1 MRAIWQGDK
10 APAWP
15 YCPTI
20 RPISSDAYMTLRTD
34 NSTLKTDNSRAGS
47 NAERYRLLLSQ
58 LIALVDTRRCEDLTI
73 EDVMLH
79 ARSGAI
85 AILLGELF
93 QHAGGFNAFTQ
104 DDWKSFNDEIA
115 RMANAADPPQK
126 VTVTNKGIALLM
138 TWAVEGIRRQA

>member
-1 MRAIWQGDK
+1 MA
-10 APAWP
+10 ALP

-20 RPISSDAYMTLRTD
+20 GSLLSGACM
-34 NSTLKTDNSRAGS
+34 TLKTDNNTLKTANSRADL
-47 NAERYRLLLSQ
+47 NAEKYRLLLSQ
-58 LIALVDTRRCEDLTI
+58 LIALVDTRKCEELNV

-93 QHAGGFNAFTQ
+93 QHTGSFNVFTP
-104 DDWKSFNDEIA
+104 DDWKSFNEEIA

-126 VTVTNKGIALLM
+126 IAVTNKGIALLM
-138 TWAVEGIRRQA
+138 TWAVEGIRRQL